1 MANSKLLILGIG
13 VSVHK
18 TDGVKRFEHFCQ
30 KHRLEYVIVGDGKLW
45 QGGNME
51 AGPGGGQKINEIRS
65 AMLDLKIHDKA
76 NSRLVVICD
85 TFDLIPVAYESE
97 IITKFAN
104 LCSEDKVLFSAEKFC
119 WPDAGLSA
127 AYPVA
132 PTDYA
137 YLNSGSI
144 MGYSHVIYDMIQDT
158 ITDAED
164 DQRYFTIKFLS
175 GENIVLDYHCDLFQA
190 VNGAADDLVIS
201 GQRISNKKT
210 LTQPVFIH
218 GNGPSKLVLNEFEN
232 QIRLNASLEL
242 VPTETQSRVFIAAYI
257 NPKFDLNNF
266 IQNIMKTLPSSAN
279 QQRPELFFYDQ
290 SDNQTNRNAVE
301 SYGFTYRVIDFKKF
315 VWDDFMQTDCTHYLL
330 WDNCVTLNS
339 DTVELLL
346 AEMNQLPYI
355 RIISPFLT
363 IEGETLK
370 SNFWGGLDNGE
381 YYRRSDT
388 YVDLWNCV
396 HRGIWNVPYVSKCIL
411 FERSIIANWDLNK
424 SNKFDFDRE
433 LALGKNLRSSTLFM
447 YMLNRD
453 VHYGNLI
460 N

>member
-1 MANSKLLILGIG
+1 MSKLLILGIG

-30 KHRLEYVIVGDGKLW
+30 KHRLEYVIVGDGKVW
-45 QGGNME
+45 HGGNME

-65 AMLDLKIHDKA
+65 SMENLKIHLKE

-85 TFDLIPVAYESE
+85 TFDLIPVAYEAE
-97 IITKFAN
+97 ILTKFEN
-104 LCSEDKVLFSAEKFC
+104 LCTSDQVLFSAEKFC
-119 WPDAGLSA
+119 WPDSNLSD

-132 PTDYA
+132 PTAYP

-144 MGYSHVIYDMIQDT
+144 MGYSHVIYNMIQDT

-164 DQRYFTIKFLS
+164 DQRYFTLKFLA

-190 VNGAADDLVIS
+190 VNGASDDLVIS

-218 GNGPSKLVLNEFEN
+218 GNGPSKLILNEFEN

-242 VPTETQSRVFIAAYI
+242 APIETQSKVFIAAYI
-257 NPKFDLNNF
+257 DPKLNIKDFIANINKVCKKDL
-266 IQNIMKTLPSSAN
+266 IY
-279 QQRPELFFYDQ
+279 FYDH
-290 SDNQTNRNAVE
+290 SDNQINRHTVE
-301 SYGFTYRVIDFKKF
+301 SYGFTYKVSDPKNFIWEDFL
-315 VWDDFMQTDCTHYLL
+315 QSDCTHYLL
-330 WDNCVTLNS
+330 WDHSVILNI
-339 DTVELLL
+339 DAIELLL
-346 AEMNQLPYI
+346 KEINQLPYVQI
-355 RIISPFLT
+355 VSPFLT

-370 SNFWGGLDNGE
+370 SNFWGGLDTNE

-388 YVDLWNCV
+388 YIDLWNCI

-411 FERSIIANWDLNK
+411 FNRSIIANWDLNK
-424 SNKFDFDRE
+424 SNKFDSDRE
-433 LALGKNLRSSTLFM
+433 MVLAKNLRSNTLFM
-447 YMLNRD
+447 YMVNRD
-453 VHYGNLI
+453 VHYGNMI
-460 N
+460 AN